1 MSENNPHPDHEAGKI
16 GNWLLTEAVFLPSMD
31 DALTGFCEHMREAGV
46 PLDRVTT
53 VVQLVNAASQAAGRE
68 WQLGKPVTERLYPF
82 GTKSERSYER
92 SPFAV
97 AHRTGEWVELRIAE
111 TPLDAYGVIPELKEN
126 GYTHYICIPLTF
138 SSGRKRNGITFATR
152 APIGFTP
159 ANVMLIRAI
168 VPALR
173 AVMEIRAGDRIMSE
187 ILQTYVGG
195 DPHDRI
201 LAGDIHRGKV
211 TRIKSAIFFSDLR
224 GFTTLSMSLPEE
236 DVADLLN
243 RYFDCIVPEVEGRG
257 GEVLKFIGDGIL
269 AIFHDKDKNAAMV
282 CKQALGAAQ
291 AGLEGIDRANAY
303 GSLAAQLVAGI
314 ALHYGDAAYGNV
326 GSGQRLDFTVIG
338 QDINI
343 TNRIARLN
351 GQLKRNILM
360 SESFAKRV
368 DCSLDDLGQFSLR
381 GVPDKQALY
390 SPANCV
396 EAPGTL
402 P

>member
-1 MSENNPHPDHEAGKI
+1 MNDNIPGLDLEAHRI
-16 GNWLLTEAVFLPSMD
+16 GTWLLTEAAFMPSMD
-31 DALTGFCEHMREAGV
+31 DALTGFCECMRRAGV
-46 PLDRVTT
+46 PVERVTT
-53 VVQLVNAASQAAGRE
+53 VVQLVNAASQAVGRE
-68 WQLGKPVTERLYPF
+68 WRLGKPITERLYPF
-82 GTKSERSYER
+82 GVKSERSYER

-97 AHRTGEWVELRIAE
+97 AHRTGQWVELRVPE
-111 TPLDAYGVIPELKEN
+111 TPDSAFGVISELKAES
-126 GYTHYICIPLTF
+126 YTHYICIPLTF

-152 APIGFTP
+152 DTKGFTA
-159 ANVMLIRAI
+159 ANVALIRAI

-224 GFTTLSMSLPEE
+224 GFTTLSMALPEE

-243 RYFDCIVPEVEGRG
+243 RYFDCIVPEIESRG

-269 AIFHDKDKNAAMV
+269 AIFHDKDMNPAMV
-282 CKQALGAAQ
+282 CQQALDSAK
-291 AGLEGIDRANAY
+291 AGLARIDKANAY

-351 GQLKRNILM
+351 GQLKRTILM
-360 SESFAKRV
+360 SESFASRV
-368 DCSLDDLGQFSLR
+368 ACKLDDLGRFTLR
-381 GVPDKQALY
+381 GVPDQQALF
-390 SPANCV
+390 SPSAMDCT
-396 EAPGTL
+396 AGAS
-402 P
+402 

>member
-1 MSENNPHPDHEAGKI
+1 MNDKSTTLDREANRI
-16 GNWLLTEAVFLPSMD
+16 DQWLLTQAVFMPNMD
-31 DALTGFCEHMREAGV
+31 DALSGFCDCLRQAGV
-46 PLDRVTT
+46 PVERVTT
-53 VVQLVNAASQAAGRE
+53 VVQLVNAASQAVGRE
-68 WQLGKPVTERLYPF
+68 WRLGKPVTERLYPF

-97 AHRTGEWVELRIAE
+97 AHRTGEWVELRVSE
-111 TPLDAYGVIPELKEN
+111 TPDSAYGVIPELKEG

-138 SSGRKRNGITFATR
+138 SSGRRRNGITYATR
-152 APIGFTP
+152 DPGGFTT
-159 ANVMLIRAI
+159 ANVALIRAI

-173 AVMEIRAGDRIMSE
+173 AVMEIRTGDRIMSE

-224 GFTTLSMSLPEE
+224 GFTTLSMALPEE

-243 RYFDCIVPEVEGRG
+243 RYFDCIVPEVENRG

-282 CKQALGAAQ
+282 CKQALDAAK
-291 AGLEGIDRANAY
+291 AGLARIDKANAY
-303 GSLAAQLVAGI
+303 GSLAANLLAGI

-351 GQLKRNILM
+351 GQLKRTILM
-360 SESFAKRV
+360 SESFASRI
-368 DCSLDDLGQFSLR
+368 DCKFDDLGQFTLR
-381 GVPDKQALY
+381 GVPDQQALF
-390 SPANCV
+390 SPAATDCP
-396 EAPGTL
+396 ASAS
-402 P
+402 